1 MTASGPA
8 AQENVLRQ
16 LLDRMQRMEEGI
28 NQQLTTLG
36 EENQNRAKEI
46 QNIAKQLKLV
56 TLTEDASTI
65 SRITRRSGGDQDNQQ
80 EDEMHT
86 ARQPPQNSTIRPNE
100 LMKAVDAIRTIETLR
115 GRDDV
120 GVEDFIKS
128 VRYARS
134 NCSEKTLLLKLI
146 LIEKITEN
154 AKRSIRYTSI
164 ETYEELYEVLRQNV
178 SIPNTVSSCRNKLQQ
193 IRQGAMETVQS
204 YNLRFRQQLNEL
216 IYAVQNK
223 HQNPISRRIA
233 IEQEETEA
241 TRTYV
246 LNLRRDIGMLVIPSK
261 PKLLIEAQ
269 TMAAD
274 MELWTRDANRA
285 MERRQVPSR
294 IPPPKQQGQRPNTSS
309 DRPNHSIPLKCTKCG
324 RLGHTSDKCY
334 ARNFQVANQ
343 GKIPPPRVN
352 NLNFQEDKVTETTS
366 ESTAPPENYYKFAAE
381 FQECR
386 ESEDYSW
393 TQEQES
399 TSSSDQ

>member
-16 LLDRMQRMEEGI
+16 LLDRMQRMEERI

-46 QNIAKQLKLV
+46 QNIAERLKLV

-80 EDEMHT
+80 EGQMHT

-164 ETYEELYEVLRQNV
+164 ETYKELYEVLRQNV

-193 IRQGAMETVQS
+193 IRQGATETVQS

-233 IEQEETEA
+233 IEEEETEA

-261 PKLLIEAQ
+261 PKLLMEAQ

-294 IPPPKQQGQRPNTSS
+294 IPPPKQQGQRPSTLSCIELVAMKLAT
-309 DRPNHSIPLKCTKCG
+309 HSFT
-324 RLGHTSDKCY
+324 D
-334 ARNFQVANQ
+334 
-343 GKIPPPRVN
+343 
-352 NLNFQEDKVTETTS
+352 
-366 ESTAPPENYYKFAAE
+366 TA
-381 FQECR
+381 
-386 ESEDYSW
+386 
-393 TQEQES
+393 
-399 TSSSDQ
+399 